1 MFKQGNCE
9 CKELSITG
17 YQFEG
22 NEDCAQ
28 RFEAYDWQMPSLE
41 DGKRFGR

>member
-1 MFKQGNCE
+1 M
-9 CKELSITG
+9 G

-28 RFEAYDWQMPSLE
+28 RFEAYDRQMPSLE
-41 DGKRFGR
+41 GGKRLGRYRLCAARGD